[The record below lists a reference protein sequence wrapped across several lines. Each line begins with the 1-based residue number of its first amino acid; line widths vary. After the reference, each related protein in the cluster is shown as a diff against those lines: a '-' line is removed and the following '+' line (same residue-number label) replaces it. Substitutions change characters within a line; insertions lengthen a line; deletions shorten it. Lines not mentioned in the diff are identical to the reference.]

1 MLGNGRST
9 RCEASG
15 KLTHAGVPDHQ
26 AIQNPAARGVREGAK
41 DLRLEGSCR
50 IRFDLFS
57 HHILTSYSDIVL
69 SVINDRF
76 FL

>member
-9 RCEASG
+9 RYEASG
-15 KLTHAGVPDHQ
+15 KLIHAGVPDHQ

-50 IRFDLFS
+50 IYVDLFS
-57 HHILTSYSDIVL
+57 NHILTYYSDIL
-69 SVINDRF
+69 PS
-76 FL
+76 LK